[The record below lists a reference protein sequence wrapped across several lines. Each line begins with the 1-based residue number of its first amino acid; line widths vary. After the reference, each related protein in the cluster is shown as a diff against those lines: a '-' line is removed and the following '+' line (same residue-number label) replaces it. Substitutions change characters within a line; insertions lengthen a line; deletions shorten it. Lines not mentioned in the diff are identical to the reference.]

1 MSMKKIVSIVLSVVM
16 SISLYT
22 SVSASPAYDVNAAM
36 EYAAKHVNDNDG
48 SECAEF
54 VSKCVQAG
62 GLNIPIKT
70 GTKGCWDAILDA
82 SGLSGK
88 NLTLNEKGYIIKSK
102 NENLLERG
110 DVVIQWCYTCDLRP
124 HILICGGYDSEGY
137 ATFYAHN
144 DPLDNKRY
152 NFSKNSQHE
161 ASCNIGAKAVQLSK
175 LSNNVPSDGKS
186 TSDNDTKVNDTS
198 SKQKCGDNA
207 YWVLDNNGTLTISGS
222 GEMYDQKNNVIFSSF
237 PSDDS
242 IVTTQSVKNIIIE
255 DGITKIGEYAFV
267 QMKNVKTVSIP
278 ISVQTIEMG
287 AFFYVTPDSI
297 TYAGSK
303 GDWDKITIN
312 GQQSTMAL
320 GSHFFNAL
328 SFKDNNGTKRTN
340 IFASSTGKSYKI
352 EAYKNGNLVSTAN
365 ISPDGYP
372 ESFSG
377 DTQYPYFRPL
387 YTNVNNVT
395 CGDLPFGNITFK
407 YENGKIIEVIG
418 DENEILK
425 RYDLNVEQS
434 YIGYTWAPSLN
445 YNSNNCIIESSY
457 GSEIKCW
464 EYDESGRL
472 KTYYVKGMAPT
483 YYFYYDASGRL
494 NKCEIAGPG
503 SVNQYTFK
511 YVTDAENGFSS
522 EQKVSILINNK
533 FLKCEQPPVL
543 INGRTLVP
551 MRTIFEALGAD
562 VSWNGQLRT
571 ATGTKDGKTVS
582 FTIDKNTITINGN
595 DHALDVPAQLINDK
609 TMIPARAVAEAFD
622 CDVNWNQAKQYVII
636 TPRNQIPYRIE
647 VLDEQNAVIATA
659 HFDEKG
665 RMYQINT
672 NNYLWLF
679 PLYANINGN
688 TFDEPIPFGKESF
701 IEYDAENKIS
711 KVKSTD
717 VIVDSKNNTEKEYP
731 VDYLYKYN
739 DTGLCESV
747 NIVYTLEPDKNK
759 MITYTYADYSTR
771 SSNYSN
777 VITSFN
783 AIGLL
788 EKHHTIGQGTV
799 LKCTYDE
806 FNNLIEKESL
816 SSGITY
822 FRFNYNDYQQ
832 LTDATYESLFGNKHV
847 TYRYI
852 NE

>member
-22 SVSASPAYDVNAAM
+22 FVSASPAYDVNAAM

-82 SGLSGK
+82 SGLSGT
-88 NLTLNEKGYIIKSK
+88 NLTLDEKGYVVKSD
-102 NENLLERG
+102 NENILARG
-110 DVVIQWCYTCDLRP
+110 DVVVQWCYTCDLRP

-144 DPLDNKRY
+144 SALDNKRY
-152 NFSKNSQHE
+152 KFSTNSQHK
-161 ASCNIGAKAVQLSK
+161 ASCIIGAKVVQLSK
-175 LSNNVPSDGKS
+175 LNSGNSSSNDNGSFNAS
-186 TSDNDTKVNDTS
+186 TPTNAVVDSGAYSGNG
-198 SKQKCGDNA
+198 KCGENV
-207 YWVLDNNGTLTISGS
+207 YWESKSGVLTIRGAGDMYDNN
-222 GEMYDQKNNVIFSSF
+222 NNIIFNNFPVESSINHVN
-237 PSDDS
+237 S
-242 IVTTQSVKNIIIE
+242 IESIIIE
-255 DGITKIGEYAFV
+255 EGVTNIGEYAFV
-267 QMKNVKTVSIP
+267 GMKNVKTISIP
-278 ISVQTIEMG
+278 STIKNIKLG
-287 AFFYVTPDSI
+287 AFFYVQPEKI
-297 TYAGSK
+297 IYNGSK
-303 GDWDKITIN
+303 EDWERISIEGAGT
-312 GQQSTMAL
+312 TMEIPD
-320 GSHFFNAL
+320 FFYEAL
-328 SFKDNNGTKRTN
+328 SFQKE
-340 IFASSTGKSYKI
+340 SS
-352 EAYKNGNLVSTAN
+352 
-365 ISPDGYP
+365 
-372 ESFSG
+372 
-377 DTQYPYFRPL
+377 
-387 YTNVNNVT
+387 
-395 CGDLPFGNITFK
+395 
-407 YENGKIIEVIG
+407 
-418 DENEILK
+418 NEIV
-425 RYDLNVEQS
+425 D
-434 YIGYTWAPSLN
+434 
-445 YNSNNCIIESSY
+445 SN
-457 GSEIKCW
+457 IK
-464 EYDESGRL
+464 
-472 KTYYVKGMAPT
+472 
-483 YYFYYDASGRL
+483 
-494 NKCEIAGPG
+494 
-503 SVNQYTFK
+503 
-511 YVTDAENGFSS
+511 
-522 EQKVSILINNK
+522 ILINNK
-533 FLKCEQPPVL
+533 FLQCDQPPA
-543 INGRTLVP
+543 IIDGRTLVP

-688 TFDEPIPFGKESF
+688 AFDEPIPFGKESF
-701 IEYDAENKIS
+701 VEYDAENKIS

-717 VIVDSKNNTEKEYP
+717 VIVDSKNNTKKEYP
-731 VDYLYKYN
+731 VDYLYNYN

-777 VITSFN
+777 IITSFN

-806 FNNLIEKESL
+806 FNNLIERKSL

-832 LTDATYESLFGNKHV
+832 LTDAIYESLFGNKHV